1 MMEKFLVW
9 LAIGID
15 EKKFLQKMVGVILGT
30 PIIVFVSCIVFF
42 ICALMFLLMALMIA
56 LVPILMVVAIP
67 VFIYD
72 DLFNKRR
79 IAKWMDEKNKEL
91 EKNKE

>member
-79 IAKWMDEKNKEL
+79 ITKWMDEKNKEL